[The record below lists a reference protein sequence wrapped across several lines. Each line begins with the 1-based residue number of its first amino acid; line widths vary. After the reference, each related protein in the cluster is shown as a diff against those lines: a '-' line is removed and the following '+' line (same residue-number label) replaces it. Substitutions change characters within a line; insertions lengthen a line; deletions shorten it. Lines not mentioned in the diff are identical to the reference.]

1 MKLLISVFPTIL
13 LMAYSQLVIKWRV
26 TKLAALAAGPAT
38 MPSRTVQYLT
48 DPYIVSAYVS
58 AFLSAIAWLYV
69 AERYPVSI
77 AFPTYVGVLFALVTV
92 GGVLLLKETLSLQ
105 HLGGLLLIL
114 VGVIVISRGA

>member
-48 DPYIVSAYVS
+48 DPYIVSAYLS

-92 GGVLLLKETLSLQ
+92 GSVLLLEETLSLQ